1 MGTQARRGHEEG
13 LAVAM
18 GDIDPA
24 FQSLVDEGG
33 ANLRGLWRVEKLELK
48 AVPKGQEGKFY
59 EGDCYLHFDK
69 NPNEQ
74 HVHFWIGSQCSIDE
88 QAVAAIKAVELDNL
102 FGGLPI
108 QHREVQGFESAR
120 FKDQFPD
127 GIMIKKG
134 GMESGL
140 AKAETNAHEA
150 KLFKV
155 AGGSRPV
162 MTEVDMAWSS
172 MNHGDVFVLDS
183 GKKIFVW
190 KGSGASIQEK
200 MSAGLIAAKM
210 KDHPGEELVHVDDGD
225 EETECDE
232 EWTEHLPLSGRGD
245 VKDKDSAAD
254 KAVTTEV
261 SKSIDL
267 FKVSDVT
274 GEMKTEQVKE
284 GNLSK
289 NDLDPN
295 DAFLVSAGAL
305 GIWVWLGKSATKA
318 ERQGVMQMGAKFIKD
333 NKLPPQT
340 ALTRTFQGMEPD
352 EFKSLFMEGL
362 ADW

>member
-1 MGTQARRGHEEG
+1 MGATQPRRSQEEG

-33 ANLRGLWRVEKLELK
+33 DNLRGLWRVEKLELK

-102 FGGLPI
+102 FGGLPV
-108 QHREVQGFESAR
+108 QHREVQGFES
-120 FKDQFPD
+120 
-127 GIMIKKG
+127 
-134 GMESGL
+134 
-140 AKAETNAHEA
+140 
-150 KLFKV
+150 KLFKIS
-155 AGGSRPV
+155 GGMRPV
-162 MTEVDMAWSS
+162 MQEVDLAWSS

-190 KGSGASIQEK
+190 KGSGASGQEK
-200 MSAGLIAAKM
+200 MTAGLIAAKM
-210 KDHPGEELVHVDDGD
+210 KDHMGEEIVHVDDGD
-225 EETECDE
+225 EEAECDE
-232 EWTEHLPLSGRGD
+232 EWTEHLPLDGRGQ
-245 VKDKDSAAD
+245 VLDKDAAAD

-261 SKSIDL
+261 AKSIDL
-267 FKVSDVT
+267 FKVSDVS
-274 GEMKTEQVKE
+274 GQMKTEQVKE

-289 NDLDPN
+289 
-295 DAFLVSAGAL
+295 
-305 GIWVWLGKSATKA
+305 
-318 ERQGVMQMGAKFIKD
+318 
-333 NKLPPQT
+333 
-340 ALTRTFQGMEPD
+340 
-352 EFKSLFMEGL
+352 
-362 ADW
+362 

>member
-1 MGTQARRGHEEG
+1 MGTHRRRSHEER
-13 LAVAM
+13 LAM
-18 GDIDPA
+18 GDAVIDPA
-24 FQSLVDEGG
+24 FQGLVDQGG
-33 ANLRGLWRVEKLELK
+33 DTLRGLWRVQKLELV

-69 NPNEQ
+69 DPNEQ
-74 HVHFWIGSQCSIDE
+74 HVHFWIGGQCSVDE

-108 QHREVQGFESAR
+108 QHREVQGFESKR

-140 AKAETNAHEA
+140 QKAETNAHEA

-155 AGGSRPV
+155 AGGMRPV

-183 GKKIFVW
+183 
-190 KGSGASIQEK
+190 
-200 MSAGLIAAKM
+200 
-210 KDHPGEELVHVDDGD
+210 
-225 EETECDE
+225 
-232 EWTEHLPLSGRGD
+232 
-245 VKDKDSAAD
+245 DKDAAAD

-261 SKSIDL
+261 AKSIDL

-289 NDLDPN
+289 DDLDAN

-305 GIWVWLGKSATKA
+305 GIWVWLGRKATKE
-318 ERQGVMQMGAKFIKD
+318 ERQSAMQLGEKFIRE
-333 NKLPPQT
+333 NGLPPQT
-340 ALTRTFQGMEPD
+340 ALTRTFQGGEPE
-352 EFKSLFMEGL
+352 EFKSLFHSG
-362 ADW
+362 W